1 MNSTDDTQNEAPALR
16 RRENLPS
23 VVLAGRPNVGKST
36 LYNRLLRSRKAIT
49 DPTPGVTRDPVDAE
63 CLLPGTDDKW
73 VRLVDTGGFKMEREG
88 LDDLVVARTMDALAK
103 ADLIVFIVDA
113 AEITP
118 EDEEFASLL
127 RPWTKKLILVVNKA
141 DSPERD
147 PLVWAHV
154 RWGYD
159 PVHFI
164 SAEHNRNID
173 DLVDAI
179 IAKLDFSGIREVE
192 MERADIRL
200 AIMGKPNTG
209 KSTLL
214 NHFLGEQKSIV
225 SDVPGTTRDVVQ
237 GRFTWKGRGVQVL
250 DTAGI
255 RRKKKVSD
263 NVEYYSVTRS
273 IAVVERCDVVLLMI
287 DAQEGLTEQDKKI
300 AAFAAKEGR
309 GLIFVLN
316 KWDTMP
322 TIRNGFEAARDKLR
336 YFFGQMSYCPVLPL
350 SAKDGTGVDKLLNMV
365 ITVHAQLAARV
376 ETGKLNKAV
385 AAWIEAT
392 PPPVGPTT
400 RFKLRYAVQTGVNP
414 QKFVFF
420 VTKPE
425 KVTDSYQSF
434 LRNRLREEFNLDKIP
449 VLLDLKAS
457 RIDRRKSAE
466 K

>member
-1 MNSTDDTQNEAPALR
+1 MNSHDDSRDEAPELL
-16 RRENLPS
+16 RRENLPL

-88 LDDLVVARTMDALAK
+88 LDDLVVARTMDSLAK
-103 ADLIVFIVDA
+103 ADLIVFILDA

-154 RWGYD
+154 RWGYE

-179 IAKLDFSGIREVE
+179 VGKLDFSGIREVE
-192 MERADIRL
+192 IERADIRL

-214 NHFLGEQKSIV
+214 NHLLGEQKSIV
-225 SDVPGTTRDVVQ
+225 SDVPGTTRDIVQ

-255 RRKKKVSD
+255 RRKKKVTD

-322 TIRNGFEAARDKLR
+322 TIKNGFEAARDKLR

-365 ITVHAQLAARV
+365 ISVHAQLTSRI
-376 ETGKLNKAV
+376 ETAKLNKAV
-385 AAWIEAT
+385 GAWIEAS

-425 KVTDSYQSF
+425 KVADSYQSF
-434 LRNRLREEFNLDKIP
+434 LRNRLREEFSLDKIP

-457 RIDRRKSAE
+457 RVDRRKSADS
-466 K
+466 